1 MGGELTPAQIT
12 EYREAFKL
20 FDTDNDGTISVQVN
34 ILVSNYLHGPQER
47 RTIGLCILLSLEAII
62 QLIVHQR
69 EICEANLPKRITQI
83 I

>member
-34 ILVSNYLHGPQER
+34 IPF
-47 RTIGLCILLSLEAII
+47 
-62 QLIVHQR
+62 
-69 EICEANLPKRITQI
+69 QI
-83 I
+83 IFTVPEFFE